1 MGWTGHKLKQAKQAL
16 QRFIFLLK
24 EIPEGDGLTG
34 KKGANLRTFGR
45 PMVSRAMTSRAFSFL
60 VLFCFFFLF
69 LFLAIFFSLIS
80 FLFSFSFFILYSVWF
95 FFYLF
100 CALFLFSFFVLYYSL
115 FCIFIFLSYS
125 YYFSLMFTC

>member
-1 MGWTGHKLKQAKQAL
+1 VGWTGHKLKQAKQAL

-95 FFYLF
+95 FFI
-100 CALFLFSFFVLYYSL
+100 FSVLYFYFPFFYIILCFVSL
-115 FCIFIFLSYS
+115 FFYLILIIFL
-125 YYFSLMFTC
+125 